1 MPKKANQ
8 SSNREPPGLIPYAL
22 TTLSLLPLLLT
33 VLYFNMNG
41 FFRWIRLIA
50 EIVKI
55 KDLYQWNSRK
65 FYECSIR
72 KMCIL
77 QVLAIEFVLLAI
89 DFVLLANEFVLL
101 ANEFVPLAIEF
112 VPLAIEFVLL
122 EIEFVTLAIEFV
134 TLAGNFVIL
143 EPSLVITRLTRIAL
157 SYSPELLR

>member
-89 DFVLLANEFVLL
+89 DFVLLANG
-101 ANEFVPLAIEF
+101 FVPLAIEF
-112 VPLAIEFVLL
+112 VPLAIEFILL
-122 EIEFVTLAIEFV
+122 AIEFVALAIEFV
-134 TLAGNFVIL
+134 TLARNLVIL
-143 EPSLVITRLTRIAL
+143 EPSLVITLLTRIAL
-157 SYSPELLR
+157 SYSPKL